1 MIRGLLKN
9 VSSKIKTNAMRCF
22 NGPIIIIK
30 VLDNDG
36 STIETSDSIS
46 FNVSTK
52 SEKKHFSILMQFKEP
67 GSIKKGIEKNKQ

>member
-1 MIRGLLKN
+1 MLFD
-9 VSSKIKTNAMRCF
+9 VSMVL
-22 NGPIIIIK
+22 IIIII

-52 SEKKHFSILMQFKEP
+52 SEKKHFSILMQYKEA
-67 GSIKKGIEKNKQ
+67 GSNEKGIEKINSKDFF